1 MISCVIRALTAL
13 NLDLC
18 VSSVTN
24 RDILVLVIALAAVA
38 VAGFVVAGSPYTP
51 YTPSDL
57 PSFPFPSPSS
67 PFLPSPTHST
77 DIVRPSGP
85 VLEELTPFP
94 ANQDDTLWPAAD
106 EYKTGLGLTFEDAD
120 SDIARRMNMVA
131 LHTIVYDMD
140 DDFFDF
146 APPRA
151 GHFEGVEFEEEL
163 LDEVVDSSLGYWDA
177 MGESERE
184 FTWRTE
190 YGDDSWLFDRP
201 LYTEVEKKSAWR
213 RIRSGLKKK
222 VLRRRF

>member
-1 MISCVIRALTAL
+1 MISYVTCALTAL
-13 NLDLC
+13 NLDLR
-18 VSSVTN
+18 VSSVTI
-24 RDILVLVIALAAVA
+24 RDMLVLVITLAAVV
-38 VAGFVVAGSPYTP
+38 VAGFVVVSSPYTP
-51 YTPSDL
+51 YTTSDFPSHTLPSD
-57 PSFPFPSPSS
+57 FTNTVQ
-67 PFLPSPTHST
+67 PTS
-77 DIVRPSGP
+77 P
-85 VLEELTPFP
+85 VLEEMIPFP
-94 ANQDDTLWPAAD
+94 ANQDDSLWPATD
-106 EYKTGLGLTFEDAD
+106 EYKTGLGLTFKDAD

-163 LDEVVDSSLGYWDA
+163 LDDVADPSLGYWDA

-201 LYTEVEKKSAWR
+201 LYTEVEGKKSAWR

>member
-1 MISCVIRALTAL
+1 MISYLTCALTAL
-13 NLDLC
+13 NLDFC
-18 VSSVTN
+18 VSSVTI
-24 RDILVLVIALAAVA
+24 RDILVLVITLTAV
-38 VAGFVVAGSPYTP
+38 VIAGLIVGSPYSP

-57 PSFPFPSPSS
+57 PSPSLSSLTSSTNTVRPPSPDR
-67 PFLPSPTHST
+67 LP
-77 DIVRPSGP
+77 
-85 VLEELTPFP
+85 EMAPFP
-94 ANQDDTLWPAAD
+94 ANQDDSLWPAAD

-120 SDIARRMNMVA
+120 SDIARRLNMVA
-131 LHTIVYDMD
+131 LHTIVYDID

-151 GHFEGVEFEEEL
+151 GHFEGVEFEEEW
-163 LDEVVDSSLGYWDA
+163 LDDVADPSLGYWDA

-201 LYTEVEKKSAWR
+201 LYTEVEEKKSVWR

-222 VLRRRF
+222 VLRRHF